1 MRNRL
6 QRSVERNGFASLV
19 VPSIL
24 AGCNPAPTQNIL
36 GSYFPS
42 WIFCVV
48 AGLVMTIIARKL
60 LVATGIDK
68 SLPAPFLVYLA
79 MTAAFAFAAWLLWL
93 G

>member
-6 QRSVERNGFASLV
+6 QRSIGRNGFASLL

-24 AGCNPAPTQNIL
+24 TGCSPAPTQNIL

-42 WIFCVV
+42 WIFCVL
-48 AGLVMTIIARKL
+48 AGLVITLIARKV
-60 LVATGIDK
+60 LVAMRIDK

-79 MTAAFAFAAWLLWL
+79 MTTAFAFAVWLLWL